1 MIHGF
6 NTKTARVLIAQS
18 VASTATVTGT
28 VDTQDF
34 DFMALDID
42 IGTAST
48 NPKDMNLSEAT
59 TSDGTYTNVTGFVGT
74 GDAGFTVPAADTSND
89 QTIRFNVAL
98 ANRERYLKLTFTPGA
113 TQLMS
118 SNARLWQ
125 KDETP
130 DTDALQ
136 GCTEVVTG

>member
-6 NTKTARVLIAQS
+6 NHKTARVIIAQ
-18 VASTATVTGT
+18 TVTAAGTASGT

-42 IGTAST
+42 HGTAST
-48 NPKDMNLSEAT
+48 NPASMDLSEAT
-59 TSDGTYTNVTGFVGT
+59 TSDGVYTTVSGFVGDT
-74 GDAGFTVPAADTSND
+74 DFTIPAADTSND
-89 QTIRFNVAL
+89 QTVRFNVAL
-98 ANRERYLKLTFTPGA
+98 ANRERFLKVEVTGAA
-113 TQLMS
+113 TQLLS
-118 SNARLWQ
+118 VNARLWN

-130 DTDALQ
+130 TSDSDL